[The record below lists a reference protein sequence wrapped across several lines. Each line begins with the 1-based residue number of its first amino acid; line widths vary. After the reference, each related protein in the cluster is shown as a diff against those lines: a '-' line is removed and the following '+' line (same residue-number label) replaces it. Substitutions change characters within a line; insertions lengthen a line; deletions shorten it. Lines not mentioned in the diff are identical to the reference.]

1 MKLIKKLTKG
11 LLERATV
18 PFKILISPK
27 LYLLNESV
35 TNKITTST
43 MKKETCNLPFKLQLK
58 SLLFFVVSVRW
69 IPMRREREAQNA
81 EGKCEQGF

>member
-1 MKLIKKLTKG
+1 
-11 LLERATV
+11 
-18 PFKILISPK
+18 
-27 LYLLNESV
+27 
-35 TNKITTST
+35 

-81 EGKCEQGF
+81 EGKCEQGFWNTECFPSYFCP